1 MKPPGCSKFQQVS
14 FHFQS
19 FHLLLSYKGSN
30 SVILANVQQL
40 YVACWTSLLHAN
52 WKVLATGKRWITVS
66 SEHWKASFQAIMNK
80 KLLLKNNIPT
90 LGRNLKTVRKK
101 ICKQK
106 TLSQRTPRWK
116 RHLELVPGFLYSLY
130 LTLYEIDVSL
140 KRTLSAGPKESIF
153 RGTQRRF
160 PPKYI
165 KKFFRLSRVLLDLLK
180 CILRGAI
187 KFVSV
192 RLC

>member
-1 MKPPGCSKFQQVS
+1 MKLCKFQQVS

-19 FHLLLSYKGSN
+19 FHLLLLTRGQIASSSQMFSN
-30 SVILANVQQL
+30 

-66 SEHWKASFQAIMNK
+66 SEHWKASFPAIMNK

-140 KRTLSAGPKESIF
+140 KRTLSAGPKVS
-153 RGTQRRF
+153 
-160 PPKYI
+160 
-165 KKFFRLSRVLLDLLK
+165 
-180 CILRGAI
+180 ILRGT
-187 KFVSV
+187 
-192 RLC
+192 

>member
-130 LTLYEIDVSL
+130 LTFYEIDVSL
-140 KRTLSAGPKESIF
+140 KRTLSAGPKVS
-153 RGTQRRF
+153 
-160 PPKYI
+160 
-165 KKFFRLSRVLLDLLK
+165 
-180 CILRGAI
+180 ILRGT
-187 KFVSV
+187 
-192 RLC
+192 

>member
-40 YVACWTSLLHAN
+40 CGLLIF
-52 WKVLATGKRWITVS
+52 LASRKLKSSRDGKRWITVS

-165 KKFFRLSRVLLDLLK
+165 KNIF
-180 CILRGAI
+180 
-187 KFVSV
+187 
-192 RLC
+192 

>member
-40 YVACWTSLLHAN
+40 CGLLN
-52 WKVLATGKRWITVS
+52 FLASRKLKLLVTGKRWFTVS
-66 SEHWKASFQAIMNK
+66 SEHWKASFQAIMNR

-116 RHLELVPGFLYSLY
+116 RHLQLVPGFLYSLY
-130 LTLYEIDVSL
+130 LTFYEIDVSL
-140 KRTLSAGPKESIF
+140 KRTLSAGPKVS
-153 RGTQRRF
+153 
-160 PPKYI
+160 
-165 KKFFRLSRVLLDLLK
+165 
-180 CILRGAI
+180 ILRGT
-187 KFVSV
+187 
-192 RLC
+192 

>member
-1 MKPPGCSKFQQVS
+1 MIEWNHQDVVNFSKSVFTFNPFIYCFLTRGQIASSSQM
-14 FHFQS
+14 F
-19 FHLLLSYKGSN
+19 SN
-30 SVILANVQQL
+30 

-66 SEHWKASFQAIMNK
+66 SEHWKASFQAIMNN

-130 LTLYEIDVSL
+130 LTHYEIDVSL

-165 KKFFRLSRVLLDLLK
+165 KNIF
-180 CILRGAI
+180 
-187 KFVSV
+187 
-192 RLC
+192 